1 MRKGAW
7 VLNKLQLLQLLAD
20 IMYANRQPKPDYEVK
35 KVIHLYADFYQIDIS
50 DINDIVNEKYF
61 EENCLRI
68 KK

>member
-1 MRKGAW
+1 MRKGVWA
-7 VLNKLQLLQLLAD
+7 LNKLQLLQLLAD
-20 IMYANRQPKPDYEVK
+20 IMYANRHATPDPEVK

-50 DINDIVNEKYF
+50 DINDIVNEKYL

>member
-7 VLNKLQLLQLLAD
+7 ALNKLQLLQLLAD
-20 IMYANRQPKPDYEVK
+20 IMYANRQPKPDHEVK

-50 DINDIVNEKYF
+50 DINDIVNEKYL

>member
-1 MRKGAW
+1 M
-7 VLNKLQLLQLLAD
+7 NKLQLLQLLAD
-20 IMYANRQPKPDYEVK
+20 IMYANRQSKSDHEVK

-50 DINDIVNEKYF
+50 DINDIVNEKYL